1 MYFSSV
7 SSNLSNKSNSNQNNR
22 VPFSRNNST
31 ETSNGP
37 GNRFN
42 SGNNTGAGSRF
53 NSGTGNGG
61 SASRFS
67 RRDSSANN
75 PPKRELGP
83 VREGR
88 FNKKNSLSLE
98 RELHAIMIYQR
109 NIQKKHELSVDYFKQ
124 NTCNSSTP
132 EKHI

>member
-1 MYFSSV
+1 MLLYYSSV
-7 SSNLSNKSNSNQNNR
+7 SSNLSNKSNSNNNR

-42 SGNNTGAGSRF
+42 SSNNTGTGSRF

-88 FNKKNSLSLE
+88 FTKKLCLE
-98 RELHAIMIYQR
+98 RKLDAIMIYQR
-109 NIQKKHELSVDYFKQ
+109 NMQKKHELSVDYFKQ
-124 NTCNSSTP
+124 NTCYSSTS
-132 EKHI
+132 E